1 MMNGTNYQSPLE
13 QEENWS
19 QMTTNEEL
27 ELLKRELMRY
37 GLEVVVLK
45 EN

>member
-19 QMTTNEEL
+19 QVLTNEEL
-27 ELLKRELMRY
+27 EALKRELRQY
-37 GLEVVVLK
+37 GLEVVVNK